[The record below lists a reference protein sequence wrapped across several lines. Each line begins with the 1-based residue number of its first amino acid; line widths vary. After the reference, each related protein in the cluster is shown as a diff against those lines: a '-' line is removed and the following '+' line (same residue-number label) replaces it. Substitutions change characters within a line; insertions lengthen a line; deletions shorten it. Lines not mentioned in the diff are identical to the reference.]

1 MGTVGIA
8 FGSPTAGTGF
18 DVSNTVSQIVA
29 NLQNVE
35 TPWESQLSTLQSQ
48 DSAISNLGTLL
59 SNLSNDITQF
69 TDFSGV
75 LATKEG
81 SSSNPDVVALT
92 SSSSSAIA
100 GTHTIIVNSLATTAS
115 GYLDNI
121 ANANDTLTGS
131 VTIQVG
137 SGTAQTVEVGSDNT
151 LSGLAATI
159 NNADIGVTASVV
171 TDANGSRLSIVSG
184 TSGASGNLT
193 VTSVITDS
201 STNTALNYNAIQS
214 GQNSSIVVDG
224 VSVATA
230 SNTVSTVIPGVTFQL
245 LAPSADTVQ
254 VQIVN
259 STATVGSAMDAFVS
273 DFNAVISA
281 INTQES
287 NNSSGVA
294 QPLFGSPTLS
304 LLQQQLLASISGSS
318 SSGYL
323 APISNASD
331 TLTGTFS
338 IAVGSG
344 SATSFNLSSLSAG
357 NQNLAGLAAAI
368 NAANLGVS
376 ASVITSSS
384 GSSLSIVSQYGQAVT
399 VNSSITDITTGT
411 SLSYSSLGDINNLA
425 QLGISA
431 QDDGTISLDSATFE
445 QELNSDYS
453 GITAFFQDAN
463 SWGVDFSNTV
473 NNLGTSSVTGTLAL
487 ALSANSS
494 IESSLNQSISAE
506 NQTISA
512 EQASLTMELTSANEI
527 LQAIPQNL
535 DNINEL
541 YSAITGY
548 QAPRS

>member
-35 TPWESQLSTLQSQ
+35 TPWKNQLSTLEGQ
-48 DSAISNLGTLL
+48 DSAISSLGTLL

-81 SSSNPDVVALT
+81 SSSNPDVVAIT

-100 GTHTIIVNSLATTAS
+100 GTHTIVVNSLATTAS

-121 ANANDTLTGS
+121 TSANDTLTGS
-131 VTIQVG
+131 ISIQVG
-137 SGTAQTVEVGSDNT
+137 SGTAQTVDVGSDNT
-151 LSGLAATI
+151 LSGLATSI

-184 TSGASGNLT
+184 TSGAGGNLT
-193 VTSVITDS
+193 VTSAITDS
-201 STNTALNYNAIQS
+201 STGTALSYNSIQS
-214 GQNSSIVVDG
+214 GQNSSLVVDG
-224 VSVATA
+224 VDVATA
-230 SNTVSTVIPGVTFQL
+230 SNTVSTVIPGITFQI

-259 STATVGSAMDAFVS
+259 STDAVGSAMEAFVS

-287 NNSSGVA
+287 NNSSGSA

-304 LLQQQLLASISGSS
+304 LLQQQLLSSISGSS

-323 APISNASD
+323 APISHASD
-331 TLTGTFS
+331 TLSGTFS
-338 IAVGSG
+338 VAVGSG
-344 SATSFNLSSLSAG
+344 SATNFDLSSFSSG
-357 NQNLAGLAAAI
+357 DQNLAGLAAAI

-376 ASVITSSS
+376 ASVVTNST
-384 GSSLSIVSQYGQAVT
+384 GSSLSLVSQYGQAVT
-399 VNSSITDITTGT
+399 VNSSITDATTAT
-411 SLSYSSLGDINNLA
+411 SLSYTSLGDINNLA
-425 QLGISA
+425 KLGISA
-431 QDDGTISLDSATFE
+431 QDDGTISLDTATFE

-453 GITAFFQDAN
+453 GVTAFFQDAN

-473 NNLGTSSVTGTLAL
+473 DNLGTSSTTGTLSL
-487 ALSANSS
+487 ALSADSS

-506 NQTISA
+506 EQTISS
-512 EQASLTMELTSANEI
+512 EQVSLTLELTSANEI

-548 QAPRS
+548 QAPQE